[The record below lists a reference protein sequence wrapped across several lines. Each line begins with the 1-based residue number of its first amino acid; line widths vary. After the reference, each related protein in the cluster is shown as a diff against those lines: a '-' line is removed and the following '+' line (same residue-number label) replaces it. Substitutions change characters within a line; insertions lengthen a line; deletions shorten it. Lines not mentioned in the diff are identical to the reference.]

1 MLKVTKPKN
10 GVLMAAIDFPSGAVL
25 GDRFTSA
32 TKTWE
37 FDGAAWNLIV
47 STLQIPLNSIDASH
61 IVNDSI
67 VNADISATA
76 GIALSKLAS
85 GTAGNILVYNG
96 SGVLTSVAETGD
108 VTISDA
114 GVTAIGASKVTSS
127 MIVDGTIV
135 NGDISTTAAIN
146 TTKITNWEDD
156 QVVLSQR
163 IFA

>member
-1 MLKVTKPKN
+1 
-10 GVLMAAIDFPSGAVL
+10 MAAIDFPSGAVL
-25 GDRFTSA
+25 GDRFTSS

-67 VNADISATA
+67 VNADISTTA

-85 GTAGNILVYNG
+85 GTAGNILVYDS

-108 VTISDA
+108 VTVSDA

-135 NGDISTTAAIN
+135 NGDISATAAIN
-146 TTKITNWEDD
+146 TTKITNWEND

>member
-1 MLKVTKPKN
+1 
-10 GVLMAAIDFPSGAVL
+10 MAAIDFPAGAVL
-25 GDRFTSA
+25 GDTFTSA

-37 FDGAAWNLIV
+37 FDGTAWNLVV

-61 IVNDSI
+61 IVNGSI

-76 GIALSKLAS
+76 AIALSKLAS

-108 VTISDA
+108 VTVSDA

-135 NGDISTTAAIN
+135 NADISATAAIN

>member
-1 MLKVTKPKN
+1 
-10 GVLMAAIDFPSGAVL
+10 MAAIDFPSGAVL
-25 GDRFTSA
+25 GDRFTSS

-61 IVNDSI
+61 IVNGSI

-76 GIALSKLAS
+76 AIALSKLAS

-114 GVTAIGASKVTSS
+114 GVTAIGASKVTSN

-135 NGDISTTAAIN
+135 NADISATAAIN

-156 QVVLSQR
+156 QIVLSQR